1 MTARISVV
9 VPFYNNEDLLGDCL
23 QSIAG
28 QTFADLEVIMV
39 DDGSADGSVAI
50 AQAQAAADPRFS
62 LVQVPNGGP
71 GYARNRGIER
81 ATGEFLAF
89 VDADDMLPSHAYS
102 RMLHTLE
109 SSGSDFVSGN
119 VERIGPA
126 GVTQS
131 GLHSRAIKGRR
142 IGTHISRLPDLFWD
156 VSVWNKLFRKS
167 FWDAAG
173 LTFPEGMLWE
183 DLQAMTR
190 AHVLAKAVDVIPD
203 MIYYWRERGKGQL
216 SITQSRTD
224 ITNFRD
230 RITALLAIDK
240 FLAERATPKL
250 LREHQRKALI
260 NDLWLYVTDLSR
272 TSDEYQA
279 EFLQLSQKYLGQV
292 DRRVLAKL
300 PSTHKLAYYLI
311 KTGQLD
317 RLIEYNAW
325 RQGQPVKTVPVVR
338 RFGRL
343 RADLPFRTDRSARIP
358 SRIYRPHW
366 RELDPFVRV
375 DGLSWH
381 GEKLVISGAAFV
393 PSIDITKRRH
403 ASKVIIL
410 RPLGRKLPPLI
421 LLARSVQHPEASG
434 WSGQSRYAYDW
445 AGFRVEISPRWFR
458 IGQRWLT
465 GDWDS
470 LILVRGRGVWRP
482 ARLHTPVR
490 GQAERPEF
498 RQVAS
503 GIRFGA
509 RWVRRQLH
517 IQVVETPAVLHSC
530 LEADGQLRIDVDV
543 NTPAA
548 ASAAA
553 TGPAQLVL
561 TWPKG
566 AATQRFAAT
575 AQQLDSHTLRVRGEI
590 PVPAIEASPVTGGTA
605 PAAADGPARPA
616 APGGAGGLVAAALPG
631 SAELE
636 WDLHV
641 EAGGGKPVR
650 VAFPAGQQEF
660 RHVLGAREFGVER
673 TRYGNVIIV
682 SRDVQP
688 VIDQH
693 EWSDDGRLVLRGSFP
708 AVMAGRFEALL
719 LRRGS
724 TDQHVV
730 AFNRAQDRF
739 TIDISVAA
747 LPLFGSLLP
756 LRDGIWDILV
766 RRSDDPDGQPVG
778 PRYDHAGLA
787 GLDDQRKV
795 VGPKFYQFTT
805 ADYDTPI
812 LTVGAALKLVEQGRV
827 QRRML
832 RGLYYPLQMKLPL
845 RDAVMFVSWKGKQCG
860 DNPLGIARELRRRG
874 DDREHIWAVSDW
886 SVPVPDGARGV
897 LLRTEEYYEALGRC
911 KYLIA
916 NDDMPGN
923 YQKRDGQVYVQ
934 TWHGTPLKR
943 IGFDIEQP
951 QFISGTGYFDHL
963 ARDVARWDLLLS
975 PNPFSTAIMRGAFRF
990 DGEVCESGYPRN
1002 DVLHSSAAADIAA
1015 QVRRRIGLPEDK
1027 KVVLYAP
1034 TWRDNQYY
1042 ASGRYRFDFRLDLE
1056 QAWQTLGD
1064 DYVILVR
1071 GHHHMADDVPVGAR
1085 PGFALNV
1092 TGYPDITELFLVS
1105 DILVTDYSSV
1115 MFDFAPT
1122 GKPML
1127 FFTYDLEQYRD
1138 DLRGFYF
1145 DFEAEAPGPLLSS
1158 TEDVAQAIGEAGQV
1172 AARHR
1177 AAYEAFTAK
1186 YCPLDDGKA
1195 GARACDAIFSGS

>member
-9 VPFYNNEDLLGDCL
+9 VPFYNVEDLLGDCL
-23 QSIAG
+23 QSIAH
-28 QTFADLEVIMV
+28 QTYADLEIIMV

-50 AQAQAAADPRFS
+50 AQAQTAADPRFS
-62 LVQVPNGGP
+62 LIQVPNGGP

-102 RMLHTLE
+102 RMLHTLQA
-109 SSGSDFVSGN
+109 SGSDFVSGN

-131 GLHSRAIKGRR
+131 ALHSRAIKGRH
-142 IGTHISRLPDLFWD
+142 IGTHISRQPELFWD

-173 LTFPEGMLWE
+173 LSFPEGMLWE

-203 MIYYWRERGKGQL
+203 SIYYWRERGKGQL

-224 ITNFRD
+224 IANLRD
-230 RITALLAIDK
+230 RITALTAIDQ

-250 LREHQRKALI
+250 RRDHQHKALV
-260 NDLWLYVTDLSR
+260 NDLWLYITDLSR
-272 TSDEYQA
+272 TSDDYQA
-279 EFLQLSQKYLGQV
+279 EFLRLSQGYLATI

-325 RQGQPVKTVPVVR
+325 RQGRRVKTIPVVR

-343 RADLPFRTDRSARIP
+343 RADLPFRGDRRAHVP
-358 SRIYRPHW
+358 GRIYRPHW

-375 DGLSWH
+375 DGLGWH
-381 GEKLVISGAAFV
+381 RDKLVISGVAFV

-403 ASKVIIL
+403 ASKIIIL
-410 RPLGRKLPPLI
+410 RPVGRRLPPI
-421 LLARSVQHPEASG
+421 VLLARSVQHAEATG
-434 WSGQSRYAYDW
+434 WSGQSRYSYDW

-458 IGQRWLT
+458 LGSRWLT

-498 RQVAS
+498 RQVAP
-503 GIRFGA
+503 GVRFGA
-509 RWVRRQLH
+509 RWVGLQLH
-517 IQVVETPAVLHSC
+517 VQVVETPAVLHSC
-530 LEADGQLRIDVDV
+530 QEAGGRLAIDVDV
-543 NTPAA
+543 TTAAVASSVPASSVP
-548 ASAAA
+548 ASSVADSTA
-553 TGPAQLVL
+553 PASPAKFIL

-566 AATQRFAAT
+566 AATQSFAAT
-575 AQQLDSHTLRVRGEI
+575 SQRLDGKTLRVHGEI
-590 PVPAIEASPVTGGTA
+590 PVTAVEASPA
-605 PAAADGPARPA
+605 
-616 APGGAGGLVAAALPG
+616 AGGGVPADPHM
-631 SAELE
+631 E
-636 WDLHV
+636 WDLQV
-641 EAGGGKPVR
+641 DADGRGPVR
-650 VAFPAGQQEF
+650 VAFPAGEQEF
-660 RHVLGAREFGVER
+660 RYVLGAREFGVER

-682 SRDVQP
+682 SRNVLP

-693 EWSDDGRLVLRGSFP
+693 EWSEDGRLTLSGSFP
-708 AVMAGRFEALL
+708 AVMTGRYEALL
-719 LRRGS
+719 RRRGS
-724 TDQHVV
+724 TDQHAL
-730 AFNRAQDRF
+730 AFARASDRF
-739 TIDISVAA
+739 TVEIGVTGMPS
-747 LPLFGSLLP
+747 FGSLLP

-766 RRSDDPDGQPVG
+766 RRTDEADSPPVV
-778 PRYDHAGLA
+778 PRYDHARLA
-787 GLDDQRKV
+787 DIEEERLIF
-795 VGPKFYQFTT
+795 GPKFYRFTT
-805 ADYDTPI
+805 SGYDTPI
-812 LTVGAALKLVEQGRV
+812 LTVGAALKLAEQGRV

-832 RGLYYPLQMKLPL
+832 RGLYYPLQLKLPL
-845 RDAVMFVSWKGKQCG
+845 RDAVMFISWKGKQCG
-860 DNPLGIARELRRRG
+860 DNPLGIASELRRRG

-886 SVPVPDGARGV
+886 SVPVPDGSRAV

-923 YQKRDGQVYVQ
+923 YQKRDGQIYVQ

-943 IGFDIEQP
+943 IGFDIDQP

-963 ARDVARWDLLLS
+963 ARDVAKWDLLLS
-975 PNPFSTAIMRGAFRF
+975 PNPFSTAIMRRAFHY
-990 DGEVCESGYPRN
+990 DGDVCESGYPRD
-1002 DVLHSSAAADIAA
+1002 DVLHSSDAAAIAA
-1015 QVRRRIGLPEDK
+1015 QVRQRIGLPAGK

-1042 ASGRYRFDFRLDLE
+1042 ASGRYRFDFRFDLE
-1056 QAWQTLGD
+1056 RAWQVLGD
-1064 DYVILVR
+1064 DHVLLIR
-1071 GHHHMADDVPVGAR
+1071 GHHHMADDVPAGTR
-1085 PGFALNV
+1085 PGFTFNV
-1092 TGYPDITELFLVS
+1092 TGYPDVAELFLVS
-1105 DILVTDYSSV
+1105 DVLVTDYSSV

-1122 GKPML
+1122 GKPMV

-1138 DLRGFYF
+1138 SLRGFYF

-1158 TEDVAQAIGEAGQV
+1158 TDEVTAAIAGIGPV
-1172 AARHR
+1172 MASHR
-1177 AAYEAFTAK
+1177 AAYAAFTAK
-1186 YCPLDDGKA
+1186 FCPLDDGKA
-1195 GARACDAIFSGS
+1195 GARACDRIFGG